1 MGITNIIITRD
12 YCDHISHVHYDIIIA
27 RDYCDHISHQHDD
40 IIFIRDYYEYIVL
53 MIFVDSK

>member
-12 YCDHISHVHYDIIIA
+12 YCDHISHV
-27 RDYCDHISHQHDD
+27 HDD